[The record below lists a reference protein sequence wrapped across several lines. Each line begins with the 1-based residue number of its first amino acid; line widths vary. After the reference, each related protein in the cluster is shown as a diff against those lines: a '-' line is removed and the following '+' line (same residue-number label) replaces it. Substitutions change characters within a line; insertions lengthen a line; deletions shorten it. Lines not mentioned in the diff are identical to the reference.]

1 MKTLIEIF
9 LMAALLILFSC
20 NKAKPINPI
29 YNTAWAGIA
38 NVPTAQNVVLQFS
51 GDDIN
56 VLLKDQLI
64 EQMKFTVSNDT
75 LNISKKMGGSPC
87 PVDSKGVYKYVIKD
101 DQLEINYVSDECD
114 SRQYNMTVS
123 NFKKVAV
130 EN

>member
-1 MKTLIEIF
+1 MKTSIKIF
-9 LMAALLILFSC
+9 LIAALLILLSC

-75 LNISKKMGGSPC
+75 LNISKKMGGSPR

-130 EN
+130 AN

>member
-1 MKTLIEIF
+1 MKTLIKIS
-9 LMAALLILFSC
+9 LIAALLKLFSC

-29 YNTAWAGIA
+29 YNTDWAGIA

-56 VLLKDQLI
+56 VLLKDRLI

-87 PVDSKGVYKYVIKD
+87 PIDSKGVYQYVIKD

-130 EN
+130 AN

>member
-1 MKTLIEIF
+1 MKTTTKIF
-9 LMAALLILFSC
+9 LMAALLLLFSC

-38 NVPTAQNVVLQFS
+38 HVPTAQNVVLQFS
-51 GDDIN
+51 GDDLN

-130 EN
+130 AN

>member
-1 MKTLIEIF
+1 MKTFIKIF
-9 LMAALLILFSC
+9 LIAALLILFSC

-56 VLLKDQLI
+56 VFLKDQLI

-114 SRQYNMTVS
+114 SRQYNLTVS